1 MNRSFL
7 LHILIRIVIIALV
20 AFAAGWAFFSKDYFY
35 LSLILVLTLIAL
47 IFNLI
52 YYQNSVNE
60 RINYFFE
67 AIKNEDF
74 SQAFP
79 FRKNDKIIQQLNE
92 SLTEV
97 NDKFQQIKIENHQQE
112 QYFRALIEHVNTGIL
127 TYNEQGFV
135 LHANSAV
142 KKLLGLEQFTHL
154 QQLEKVDPNFK
165 NTLRQIQQQG
175 QRLIPIN
182 GKQGKINV
190 SVRAS
195 SFKNRD
201 QYLTLLSVQDI
212 NKELDEKELD
222 SWLRLIRVLT
232 HEIMNSLAPVTSLS
246 ESLSNYFQKDGQ
258 AISPNEINEKII
270 STTIRGLE
278 IIREQ
283 GKGLVSFVESY
294 RQLTRLPKP
303 QKKEIV
309 VHELLEKILLLN
321 KAQNQESEISLRI
334 NTKTPNIRIQADEK
348 MISQVLIN
356 LVKNAREALSGAT
369 GGQIELLSGFNTKGQ
384 VEVCVKDNGPGI
396 PKELLDEIFVPF
408 FTTRENGS
416 GIGLSL
422 SRQIMRL
429 HGGSLSVKSIP
440 EKETLFCLI
449 FNE

>member
-1 MNRSFL
+1 MNKSFL
-7 LHILIRIVIIALV
+7 LNILFRVLIIVLV
-20 AFAAGWAFFSKDYFY
+20 AFAAGWTFSSPDYFF
-35 LSLILVLTLIAL
+35 LSLILILTLFIL
-47 IFNLI
+47 VTSLI

-60 RINYFFE
+60 RITYFFE

-79 FRKNDKIIQQLNE
+79 FRKNDKIIQKLNQ

-97 NDKFQQIKIENHQQE
+97 NEKFQKIKIENHQQE

-127 TYNEQGFV
+127 TYDERGFV
-135 LHANSAV
+135 LHANSTV

-154 QQLEKVDPNFK
+154 KQLEKVDPNFIIALK
-165 NTLRQIQQQG
+165 QIQQHG
-175 QRLIPIN
+175 QKLVPIN
-182 GKQGKINV
+182 GKQGKLNV

-195 SFKNRD
+195 SFKNKE
-201 QYLTLLSVQDI
+201 QNLTLLSVQDI

-232 HEIMNSLAPVTSLS
+232 HEIMNSIAPVTSLS
-246 ESLSNYFQKDGQ
+246 ESLSNFFQKEGQ
-258 AISPNEINEKII
+258 PISREEVNEKMIA
-270 STTIRGLE
+270 TTIRGLE
-278 IIREQ
+278 VIKEQ

-294 RQLTRLPKP
+294 RKLTRLPKP
-303 QKKEIV
+303 EKKEIV
-309 VHELLEKILLLN
+309 VQDILEKILLLN
-321 KAQNQESEISLRI
+321 KAEHHESEIQIKINQES
-334 NTKTPNIRIQADEK
+334 PDIRIHADEK

-356 LVKNAREALSGAT
+356 LVKNAREALSDRKNGK
-369 GGQIELLSGFNTKGQ
+369 IELLSGFNKKGQ
-384 VEVCVKDNGPGI
+384 IEVCVKDNGPGI
-396 PKELLDEIFVPF
+396 PKELLDEVFVPF

-429 HGGSLSVKSIP
+429 HGGSLSLRSIP
-440 EKETLFCLI
+440 EKETVFCLI